1 MIRLSVERE
10 GGPPR
15 QVPLNATATKVLIA
29 MIEDGQL
36 PLPVKD
42 FRKRWDTASPD
53 ASINKKDGTRGE
65 NFHFHD
71 LRSYLASEVIRRNT
85 NPLIVQNLF
94 AHSDISIT
102 TAYAQTDDKMLL
114 EAVKRLDEVADCKEL
129 S

>member
-1 MIRLSVERE
+1 
-10 GGPPR
+10 
-15 QVPLNATATKVLIA
+15 

-71 LRSYLASEVIRRNT
+71 LRSYLASELIRRNT

-102 TAYAQTDDKMLL
+102 TVYAQTDDKMLL